1 MLKAKSAQQYKNGIF
16 LFSFLF
22 REIGESDKK
31 RKRTTEDKTQSGE
44 EEKRRKKEGKDTEV
58 KEPEAKKKKSK
69 DDSSSG
75 SDDEEASIYAI
86 RLSHCHHCFWERC
99 HKNMLLSTLISLN
112 LRKIKAE
119 RNSKMQ
125 MWTKMCGGGKLMN
138 WESTFIHS
146 SHQKLRANDKM

>member
-1 MLKAKSAQQYKNGIF
+1 MFKAKSAQQYKNRCIF
-16 LFSFLF
+16 LCLFLF

-75 SDDEEASIYAI
+75 SDDEEASIHSTQISMQLVSPIAI
-86 RLSHCHHCFWERC
+86 IVSKRGVIKTCF
-99 HKNMLLSTLISLN
+99 
-112 LRKIKAE
+112 
-119 RNSKMQ
+119 
-125 MWTKMCGGGKLMN
+125 
-138 WESTFIHS
+138 
-146 SHQKLRANDKM
+146 

>member
-1 MLKAKSAQQYKNGIF
+1 MHFSL
-16 LFSFLF
+16 SFLF

-31 RKRTTEDKTQSGE
+31 RKRATEDKTQSGE

-75 SDDEEASIYAI
+75 SDDEEASIHSTQSSMQLVSPIAI
-86 RLSHCHHCFWERC
+86 IVSKRGVI
-99 HKNMLLSTLISLN
+99 KNMLLSTLISLN

-138 WESTFIHS
+138 
-146 SHQKLRANDKM
+146 